1 MLKELLDDRHYP
13 LKRIED
19 VEELKRYEDTLIEL
33 MMLHR
38 SRREIAS
45 VLMCNDLLLDEYASL
60 FYNTTFEHLKNTFEE
75 RSNALLISSQFD
87 TALNDRN
94 AKMSI
99 FLGKN
104 YAKQV
109 EDASTLVQLQADNV
123 VIVDDVSNELQEG
136 NINDNDI

>member
-1 MLKELLDDRHYP
+1 ML
-13 LKRIED
+13 
-19 VEELKRYEDTLIEL
+19 
-33 MMLHR
+33 LHR

-45 VLMCNDLLLDEYASL
+45 IMMCNDLLLDEYATL
-60 FYNTTFEHLKNTFEE
+60 FYNTSFENLKNTFEE
-75 RSNALLISSQFD
+75 RSNALLLQSQYES
-87 TALNDRN
+87 AINDKN

-123 VIVDDVSNELQEG
+123 LIVDDVSGVEVNG
-136 NINDNDI
+136 NVNDNEI